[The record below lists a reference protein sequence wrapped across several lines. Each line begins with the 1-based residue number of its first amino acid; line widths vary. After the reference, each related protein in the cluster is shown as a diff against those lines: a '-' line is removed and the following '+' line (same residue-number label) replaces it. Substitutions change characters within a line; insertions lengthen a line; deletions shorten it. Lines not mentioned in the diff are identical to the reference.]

1 MTPKRDGIKEIL
13 ESGQFPQCNTAACR
27 DHDHIPPEK
36 RVLDPMNFKGEAVK
50 EREFEE
56 HVQHRRKLVREAG
69 SGKDFRMSHS
79 VPADL
84 FHGKIRETGDK
95 EYWNDPSNLR
105 RHKSCEVD
113 P

>member
-1 MTPKRDGIKEIL
+1 MRDGIKEIL
-13 ESGQFPQCNTAACR
+13 ESGQFPTLNTSACR
-27 DHDHIPPEK
+27 DHDFIPHEK
-36 RVLDPMNFKGEAVK
+36 RVFDDQDLRGEASK
-50 EREFEE
+50 EKSFEK
-56 HVQHRRKLVREAG
+56 HVQHRRRLVRDAG

-84 FHGKIRETGDK
+84 YHGKIRETGD
-95 EYWNDPSNLR
+95 EDYWNDPANLR

>member
-1 MTPKRDGIKEIL
+1 MRDGIKEIL
-13 ESGQFPQCNTAACR
+13 ESGQFPTLNTAACR

-36 RVLDPMNFKGEAVK
+36 RVFDAVGYQGEARK
-50 EREFEE
+50 ERAFAE

-84 FHGKIRETGDK
+84 YHGKIRETGDPD
-95 EYWNDPSNLR
+95 YWNDPTNLR
-105 RHKSCEVD
+105 RHRSCEVD